1 MTNTALAI
9 LMAAIAASHLR
20 MHRRERDDDDDDCYD
35 DDDDGD
41 DDDDEGGGS
50 PWTVLADAAAAAAD
64 LVLARR
70 AWAAVAAARDDDDN
84 DRDDDGEGG
93 DPPIPD
99 DASAGGG
106 GDDDDDDTSSADDD
120 AIGGC
125 LRVLNEETTSLRFA
139 TTDDRGGRRLRG
151 GVSNDLVE
159 RWNVAMHS
167 FRIALKVAAL
177 ATGRLVLPEIM
188 PTTSS
193 STSPSSSSL
202 NEEEKMGAV
211 PPRERRGL
219 AKVKKKRKI
228 EGGGDEWVDP
238 ASRENDWNARY
249 NHSCPNLCS
258 RDYLVDAL
266 SFHSAA
272 VRHPAKRR
280 ALIGSREACLDEAV
294 VWEDLTGDSLL
305 DYDHDSGDVGVATT
319 AMTPNGGRAWKIRTC
334 LHGLDIATD
343 ARRGGGGSEREADDD
358 DDERDKTKTIG
369 ALELL
374 ASSSSSRF
382 ARDLLGCL
390 RFGDGDPS
398 RALESLQSSLDA
410 GGGSRSHVNDDEETG
425 EGVAERRNMAN
436 VALCLASMGDPDA
449 PVDAKRLRCEHAWC
463 SS

>member
-1 MTNTALAI
+1 
-9 LMAAIAASHLR
+9 
-20 MHRRERDDDDDDCYD
+20 MHRRERDYDAADGYD
-35 DDDDGD
+35 DDDDD

-70 AWAAVAAARDDDDN
+70 AWAAA
-84 DRDDDGEGG
+84 RDDDGEGG
-93 DPPIPD
+93 DPPVPN
-99 DASAGGG
+99 DAAAGGG
-106 GDDDDDDTSSADDD
+106 GDDDDEDDDDDDDDDDDTSSADDD

-125 LRVLNEETTSLRFA
+125 LHVLNEETTSLRFA
-139 TTDDRGGRRLRG
+139 ATDDRGGRRLRG
-151 GVSNDLVE
+151 GVSNDMVE

-177 ATGRLVLPEIM
+177 ATGRLVLPEMM

-193 STSPSSSSL
+193 STSPSSSSSD
-202 NEEEKMGAV
+202 EEEKMGAV

-238 ASRENDWNARY
+238 ASREDDWNARY
-249 NHSCPNLCS
+249 DHSCPNLRS

-294 VWEDLTGDSLL
+294 TWEDLTGDSLL
-305 DYDHDSGDVGVATT
+305 DYDHDSCDVGDATT
-319 AMTPNGGRAWKIRTC
+319 AMTPNCGRAWKIRTC
-334 LHGLDIATD
+334 LHGLEIATD
-343 ARRGGGGSEREADDD
+343 SRRGGGGSEREADDD

-410 GGGSRSHVNDDEETG
+410 GDGSRSHDDDDEETG

-436 VALCLASMGDPDA
+436 VALCLASIGDPDA
-449 PVDAKRLRCEHAWC
+449 PVDDRRLRCAEHAWC